1 MKGHVVATIVA
12 ALLANIAAAC
22 GGSSSLPSGP
32 SPQPAPTGAQPSPT
46 ATTMGVL
53 ISVNPST
60 VAIGAPASFVV
71 TVTGER
77 RVGGL
82 GLNFGDGAI
91 LTLGGIGGEARL
103 GHVFKAAGMYVVTA
117 TATDSSGQSS
127 SASATVT
134 VI

>member
-1 MKGHVVATIVA
+1 MKRHVVATVVVT
-12 ALLANIAAAC
+12 LLANMAAAC
-22 GGSSSLPSGP
+22 GGSSLPSTP
-32 SPQPAPTGAQPSPT
+32 SPQPEPSPT
-46 ATTMGVL
+46 ATTMGVV
-53 ISVNPST
+53 IVVIPST
-60 VAIGAPASFVV
+60 VAVGATASFVV

-103 GHVFKAAGMYVVTA
+103 VHVFRATGTYVVTA
-117 TATDSSGQSS
+117 TATDPSGQSS
-127 SASATVT
+127 SASVTVT

>member
-1 MKGHVVATIVA
+1 MKRHVVATVVVT
-12 ALLANIAAAC
+12 LLANMAAAC
-22 GGSSSLPSGP
+22 GGSSLPSTP
-32 SPQPAPTGAQPSPT
+32 SPQPQPPPT
-46 ATTMGVL
+46 ATTMGVV
-53 ISVNPST
+53 IVVIPST
-60 VAIGAPASFVV
+60 VAVGATASFVV

-103 GHVFKAAGMYVVTA
+103 VHVFRATGTYVVTA
-117 TATDSSGQSS
+117 TATDPSGQSS
-127 SASATVT
+127 SASVTVT